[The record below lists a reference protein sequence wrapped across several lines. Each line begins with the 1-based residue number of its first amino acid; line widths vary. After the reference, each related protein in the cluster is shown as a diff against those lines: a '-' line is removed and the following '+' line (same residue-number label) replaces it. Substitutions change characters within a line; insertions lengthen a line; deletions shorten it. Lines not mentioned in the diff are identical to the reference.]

1 MENRLLDTVGEG
13 EGGMIRESSTEV
25 YILHMQNTYPV
36 VIHCKEEGTQS
47 QWSCDNPE
55 GWDGEGGL
63 KEVQEGGLWLIH
75 LWLIH
80 ANAWQKPSQYCKAII
95 LQSKKKK
102 SSCRRKIKK
111 RLTQEAYIVLI
122 LQLLNLQDWLLISS
136 WKKTSEPLIHAA

>member
-36 VIHCKEEGTQS
+36 VNHCKEEGTQS

-75 LWLIH
+75 
-80 ANAWQKPSQYCKAII
+80 ADAWQKPSQYCKAII
-95 LQSKKKK
+95 LQSKKKNHRVEEK
-102 SSCRRKIKK
+102 
-111 RLTQEAYIVLI
+111 
-122 LQLLNLQDWLLISS
+122 
-136 WKKTSEPLIHAA
+136 